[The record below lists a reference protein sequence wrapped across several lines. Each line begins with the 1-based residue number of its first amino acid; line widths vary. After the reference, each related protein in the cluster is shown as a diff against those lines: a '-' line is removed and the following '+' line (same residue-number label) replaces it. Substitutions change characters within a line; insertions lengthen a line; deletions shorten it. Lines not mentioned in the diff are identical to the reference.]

1 MPITFQRVS
10 FQDKFCQ
17 INVGLVTTLICQKPF
32 WPISQQTWRAA
43 APEPWFC
50 DPMLCHLPFPLFHP
64 PTPSYG
70 HMICMLSYRRSI
82 PHICVMLGLVREGLS
97 ERRSEHRRHLCL
109 SGREPILVGS
119 GTQNSRSQSQV
130 ETSEGRHLWL
140 VSVVHSLDF
149 CKQSVVQG
157 LIRRLTCN
165 WVTMT
170 TRDFNIKYS
179 LPAWHF
185 GCLGNKTWCSGH
197 LSQLESKSITG
208 SVMINKSRD
217 KVLFIIYS

>member
-1 MPITFQRVS
+1 MERCSSRTVVLQSYVVPSSLSTFS
-10 FQDKFCQ
+10 SAYT
-17 INVGLVTTLICQKPF
+17 IL
-32 WPISQQTWRAA
+32 WPHMYVVLQA
-43 APEPWFC
+43 E
-50 DPMLCHLPFPLFHP
+50 HP
-64 PTPSYG
+64 PHLRHARVGAWRLISEEEWTSSPSLPVWKRTHPGWFRYPEF
-70 HMICMLSYRRSI
+70 LF
-82 PHICVMLGLVREGLS
+82 PV
-97 ERRSEHRRHLCL
+97 
-109 SGREPILVGS
+109 SGGAL
-119 GTQNSRSQSQV
+119 

-185 GCLGNKTWCSGH
+185 GCLGNKTWCNGY

-208 SVMINKSRD
+208 SVIINKSRD